1 MRLTRQCPLQCCG
14 RQCRAALYCAV
25 ICCTATYSTALHCTV
40 PECTVLHCTSQRR
53 HVPYSTYPCTAL
65 SLPRIPIAPIEIEHS
80 TASLPALSHP
90 VPSNTT
96 QQSMREPCDRSL
108 DTLLALLSRYCCT
121 TLFTGPICSTSPS
134 PSPTTSSAT
143 LSLTHILTAIAL
155 LVFHISKYVNSSH

>member
-1 MRLTRQCPLQCCG
+1 VRCG
-14 RQCRAALYCAV
+14 SPDSVHCSAAVDSAVLHCTVLYCTLLHCNV
-25 ICCTATYSTALHCTV
+25 QYCTALHCTV

-53 HVPYSTYPCTAL
+53 HLPYSTHPCTAL

-80 TASLPALSHP
+80 TASLPALSRL

-134 PSPTTSSAT
+134 PTTT
-143 LSLTHILTAIAL
+143 LSLTFILTAIAL
-155 LVFHISKYVNSSH
+155 LVFHISKYVDSPH